1 VEFLIP
7 PGQAM
12 INQRQVGEHTSS
24 FARALRAALREDPDV
39 IAITDL
45 RDRDTMSLA
54 ISAAETG
61 HLVLGSLHTGSAA
74 QTILRI
80 VGSFAPSEREQVRVM
95 LAESLR
101 AIVSQRLLPRA
112 DGKGR
117 VPAFELM
124 MVNTAVSTL
133 IREDK
138 TFQLPSVMQTGKAAG
153 MITLDDSIHELLQ
166 QRLISVETARK
177 FSVRKD
183 RF

>member
-1 VEFLIP
+1 
-7 PGQAM
+7 M

-124 MVNTAVSTL
+124 MVNTAVSSL

-153 MITLDDSIHELLQ
+153 MITLDDSIAELLQ